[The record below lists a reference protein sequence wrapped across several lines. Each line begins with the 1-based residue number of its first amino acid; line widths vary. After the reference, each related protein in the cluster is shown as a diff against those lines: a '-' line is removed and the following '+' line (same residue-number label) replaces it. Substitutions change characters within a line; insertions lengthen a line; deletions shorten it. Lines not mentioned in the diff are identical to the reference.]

1 MTNVKLNFFRLHAD
15 ILLLVVI
22 CLMVFASGFFPKSW
36 GADVYLVFY
45 ALLYMIT
52 AIQLDAGNAKTIY
65 WALALVLTLS
75 AARMW
80 QFPVLLALTQAL
92 NFVFFGYVVVS
103 LIRQIAG
110 AGTVTKRVILQAING
125 YMLLGIV
132 FTFLIALMAQYD
144 NSAFNF
150 SPDATYGPN
159 DVMYYVFVT
168 FATLGYGDLL
178 PVKPYAKS
186 LAILISV
193 SGQLY
198 IAIIIALLVGKF
210 SSRSH
215 D

>member
-1 MTNVKLNFFRLHAD
+1 MTHPNLNFVRLHAD
-15 ILLLVVI
+15 ILLLAVI
-22 CLMVFASGFFPKSW
+22 CLMVFLSGFFPESW
-36 GADVYLVFY
+36 GGDVYLAFY
-45 ALLYMIT
+45 ALLYIIT
-52 AIQLDAGNAKTIY
+52 SIQLDAGKVKTSY
-65 WALALVLTLS
+65 WAVPLILTLG

-92 NFVFFGYVVVS
+92 NFIFFGYVVVS

-125 YMLLGIV
+125 YMLLGII
-132 FTFLIALMAQYD
+132 FTFLIGLMVQYD

-150 SPDATYGPN
+150 SRGTTHGPN
-159 DVMYYVFVT
+159 DIMYYTFVT
-168 FATLGYGDLL
+168 FATLGYGDLV
-178 PVKPYAKS
+178 PIKPYAKS

-210 SSRSH
+210 SSVH
-215 D
+215 KN